1 MAADSLSHLNELF
14 DGLIEA
20 LSPQARKQLAKQ
32 IAATL
37 RKSQA
42 QRIKA
47 NKNPDGSAYTPRKPQ
62 PGHIKRKLMFQKL
75 VRTKWLKQKATSEG
89 ATIGFVNNQFRHP
102 RLLEEHQYGLRLRLK
117 GYIEIQYPKR
127 ELLGFTKE
135 ELAAVEE
142 LLLDSIQTSS
152 KVK

>member
-1 MAADSLSHLNELF
+1 MAADSLNHLNDQF

-32 IAATL
+32 IATTL

-47 NKNPDGSAYTPRKPQ
+47 NKNPDGSAYAERKPQ

-75 VRTKWLKQKATSEG
+75 VRTKWLKKKASPNAASVE
-89 ATIGFVNNQFRHP
+89 FVPTVSRIV
-102 RLLEEHQYGLRLRLK
+102 RAHQYGLRGRLK
-117 GYIEIQYPKR
+117 GYIEVQYPQR

-142 LLLDSIQTSS
+142 LLLDWIENYHP
-152 KVK
+152 

>member
-1 MAADSLSHLNELF
+1 MAADSLSHLNDQL

-32 IAATL
+32 IATTL

-47 NKNPDGSAYTPRKPQ
+47 NKNPDGSAYIPRKPQ

-75 VRTKWLKQKATSEG
+75 IRSKWLKQQATPNA
-89 ATIGFVNNQFRHP
+89 ATVSFTPTISHIVRA
-102 RLLEEHQYGLRLRLK
+102 HQYGLRGRLK
-117 GYIEIQYPKR
+117 GYIEVQYPQR
-127 ELLGFTKE
+127 ELLGFTSNDKE
-135 ELAAVEE
+135 ILA
-142 LLLDSIQTSS
+142 SIVLEYLKDTLF
-152 KVK
+152 VK

>member
-1 MAADSLSHLNELF
+1 MATDSLNHLNELF

-32 IAATL
+32 IATTL

-47 NKNPDGSAYTPRKPQ
+47 NKNPDGSAYPDRKPQ

-75 VRTKWLKQKATSEG
+75 VRSKWLKQQATANA
-89 ATIGFVNNQFRHP
+89 ATVGFTPTISRMVR
-102 RLLEEHQYGLRLRLK
+102 EHQYGLRGRLK
-117 GYIEIQYPKR
+117 GYIEVQYPQR
-127 ELLGFTKE
+127 ELLGFTRE

-142 LLLDSIQTSS
+142 LLLDGIENYHP
-152 KVK
+152 